1 MGFVIVP
8 EEWEVMLAATMAENY
23 PFRSAFLGV
32 CWLMSVA
39 GVVAQTTSN
48 GSIVEG
54 RTMFHN
60 DDSRTESVKDLS
72 RRELTETTYNSGGQL
87 IMRKVFLLN
96 TQGQT
101 TQGNIYDGKGNLVA
115 RCRVFFDDF
124 GRIQE
129 ERMSNLK
136 GGVFQRVI
144 HPYGP
149 DGKPLAA
156 QVINLD
162 AEKPAM
168 RSQAIDFTKLAPQPE
183 SAFTSEAV
191 PVPPPAQGYG
201 GNVAQPQ
208 AYQGTPNAP
217 AAAPTAAPQEEKAK
231 PSFWKRLFKRKDK
244 E

>member
-1 MGFVIVP
+1 
-8 EEWEVMLAATMAENY
+8 MLATTMAEKF
-23 PFRSAFLGV
+23 PFRSAFFGV

-39 GVVAQTTSN
+39 GVFAQSSSGTAR
-48 GSIVEG
+48 VEG
-54 RTMFHN
+54 RTVFHN
-60 DDSRTESVKDLS
+60 DDSRTESVKDLNT
-72 RRELTETTYNSGGQL
+72 RELTELTYNAGGQL

-96 TQGQT
+96 TQGQS

-156 QVINLD
+156 QVIHLD
-162 AEKPAM
+162 AEKPTM
-168 RSQAIDFTKLAPQPE
+168 RSQAIDFTKMSPQPATVFDGQ
-183 SAFTSEAV
+183 SI
-191 PVPPPAQGYG
+191 PVAPPQQGYQG
-201 GNVAQPQ
+201 GQTSQ
-208 AYQGTPNAP
+208 ANP
-217 AAAPTAAPQEEKAK
+217 AAAPTAPAVEAKEESK
-231 PSFWKRLFKRKDK
+231 PSFWKRLFKKKDQ